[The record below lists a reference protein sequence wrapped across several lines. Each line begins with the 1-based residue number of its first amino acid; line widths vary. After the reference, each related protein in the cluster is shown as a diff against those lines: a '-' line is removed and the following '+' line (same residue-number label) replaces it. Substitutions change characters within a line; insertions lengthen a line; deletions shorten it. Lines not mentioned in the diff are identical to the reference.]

1 MIDAGFFA
9 KRIEPRPEFLH
20 APGVRE
26 ICSVSRCISSG
37 PENWINL
44 WLHNDLG
51 WFNRISDAIRAIRP
65 GEESRY
71 RVFAYRMYPEVFTA
85 GGRVPFTVPD
95 NVRPEP
101 IPTEFRS
108 LGFDSASK
116 SMETVLGLEC
126 SPLSCNR
133 MADEIGANE
142 FCLFR
147 GLDEAIAGAQR
158 FAAEQPEP
166 GDYYVIEVLEG
177 SLLVR
182 SRTLPVGPSN
192 RELRI

>member
-9 KRIEPRPEFLH
+9 KRIVPRPAFLH

-26 ICSVSRCISSG
+26 ICSVSECISSG
-37 PENWINL
+37 PENWIDL

-51 WFNRISDAIRAIRP
+51 WFNRIPHAIRAISP
-65 GEESRY
+65 GEESQFRLS
-71 RVFAYRMYPEVFTA
+71 AYRLFPEVFTA
-85 GGRVPFTVPD
+85 GGRAPYTVPD
-95 NVRPEP
+95 SVRPEA
-101 IPTEFRS
+101 IPTGFRS

-126 SPLSCNR
+126 SPLSCNG

-142 FCLFR
+142 FCLFP
-147 GLDEAIAGAQR
+147 GLDVAIAGAQR
-158 FAAEQPEP
+158 FAAEQPAP

-177 SLLVR
+177 
-182 SRTLPVGPSN
+182 P
-192 RELRI
+192 LR